1 MASAMDKILDSDSLI
16 GRNTMTIY
24 QGKEKMFT
32 LYHKIYDKKMQTST
46 IQTKIYVIF
55 KNTIILNV
63 SNFNTFLYNTMV

>member
-1 MASAMDKILDSDSLI
+1 
-16 GRNTMTIY
+16 MTIY